1 MSFCL
6 YTWLNPNLTSEPQ
19 RNASNEKQS
28 VKTEEI
34 TKLEAPLPGLLGLKT
49 PVGPNT
55 GGVPGNGVPGNGV
68 PGNGVVPFV
77 GGVPL
82 PVGGVVDGGD
92 LVELLQD
99 KEQSKIV

>member
-1 MSFCL
+1 MSFSL
-6 YTWLNPNLTSEPQ
+6 YTWLNPNLTSEPH
-19 RNASNEKQS
+19 RKASNEKQS
-28 VKTEEI
+28 VKTEEVP
-34 TKLEAPLPGLLGLKT
+34 KLEAPLPGLLGLKT

-77 GGVPL
+77 GVV

-99 KEQSKIV
+99 KEQSKIM